1 MPAPLRILLDF
12 YHPWSHH
19 APLFA
24 ARAQGF
30 WAGLGQEVEIACGD
44 PFRGDALAYLERGEV
59 DFGLSYPNRL
69 MARVA
74 EGADLVALCALT
86 DRPLESITW
95 REERGFT
102 RPRDLEGQ
110 RVGYRRS
117 ARMTALLNHLVEK
130 DGGDPQRVNHVV
142 MYPAEPM
149 PSDLESGEI
158 DAMFGALWAWEGL
171 HGPVMHGLRLAHA
184 EVHEWGAPRYNAQVL
199 VARRATAERFGLAVV
214 DGWRNG
220 VTWVQNHEPAA
231 LELMEEAAPYF
242 APALLM
248 ASLETMREVWGDGSF
263 RRADLEVY
271 HRWLLSVGLVARPVD
286 LDATFWEPRS

>member
-1 MPAPLRILLDF
+1 MAAPLRILLDF
-12 YHPWSHH
+12 YHPWPHH

-30 WAGLGQEVEIACGD
+30 WSDLNQDVEIACGD

-74 EGADLVALCALT
+74 EGADLVAVCALA

-95 REERGFT
+95 REERGLS

-117 ARMTALLNHLVEK
+117 ARMTALLNHLVK
-130 DGGDPQRVNHVV
+130 QDGGDPNQVEHVV

-149 PSDLESGEI
+149 PSDLESGAI

-199 VARRATAERFGLAVV
+199 VARRATAERHGYNVV
-214 DGWRNG
+214 KGWKKG
-220 VTWVQNHEPAA
+220 VEWVRHQEPLA
-231 LELMEEAAPYF
+231 LELMQEAAPYF
-242 APALLM
+242 DPALQM
-248 ASLETMREVWGDGSF
+248 ASLATMMELWGDGTF
-263 RRADLEVY
+263 RRADLNVY
-271 HRWLLSVGLVARPVD
+271 HGWLLDVGLVARPVD
-286 LDATFWEPRS
+286 LDATFLELRS